1 MTAWLCGVI
10 GGVAGAPVPA
20 VGALIIELLP
30 PGLINWGTE
39 TLGAADKPV
48 LLALVILGVLALA
61 GLAGRLEQRR
71 AYAGA
76 AVARDRFT
84 PWLIAPTLLGLLA
97 GYLVLRMLVG
107 GLRSWQSAAE
117 AAGPSEAAM
126 SRRSFLV
133 AIGVTATIA
142 SVGAVLGRVLE
153 ATGRVA
159 EVARARF
166 RLPKPAVTDPVPAGA
181 DLAVD
186 GLSPYLTPTRTSTGS
201 TPRYGCRS
209 SPPTSGR

>member
-1 MTAWLCGVI
+1 MI
-10 GGVAGAPVPA
+10 S
-20 VGALIIELLP
+20 
-30 PGLINWGTE
+30 
-39 TLGAADKPV
+39 DS
-48 LLALVILGVLALA
+48 LGVLALA

-76 AVARDRFT
+76 AVFAAVALTGATAVGRDRFT

-107 GLRSWQSAAE
+107 RLRSWQSAAE
-117 AAGPSEAAM
+117 SAGPSEAAM